1 MILAIL
7 QARMSSTRLP
17 GKVLKSI
24 LGRPML
30 AWQIERI
37 LRSKTI
43 DKLVVATSQESSDDA
58 IESLC
63 EASRVACYRGALHDV
78 LARFH
83 DAAKAFGPAEQVIRL
98 TGDCPLID
106 WTIIDAAVELQ
117 GRAGSDLAGNVIER
131 TYPDGLDVEVVSLS
145 ALHRAHREATDAGE
159 REHVTQY
166 IYRHPEAF
174 QLAHLTQARDLA
186 ALRWTVDTAADF
198 QMVEK
203 VFTELA
209 DRDNDFLQQ
218 DVLDLL
224 EDHPEIAAINAA

>member
-30 AWQIERI
+30 AWQIDRI
-37 LRSKTI
+37 LHSKTI
-43 DKLVVATSQESSDDA
+43 DRLVVATSQESSDDP

-63 EASRVACYRGALHDV
+63 EANQIACYRGALHDV
-78 LARFH
+78 LARFYG
-83 DAAKAFGPAEQVIRL
+83 AAKAFGPAGHVIRL

-117 GRAGSDLAGNVIER
+117 RSAGSDLAGNGIER
-131 TYPDGLDVEVVSLS
+131 TYPDGLDVEVISFS
-145 ALHRAHREATDAGE
+145 ALDRAHREANDASA

-166 IYRHPEAF
+166 IYRHPERF
-174 QLAHLTQARDLA
+174 RLAHLTQTPDLG
-186 ALRWTVDTAADF
+186 ALRWTVDTPADF
-198 QMVEK
+198 EMVEK
-203 VFTELA
+203 VFTGLA
-209 DRDNDFLQQ
+209 GRNNNFLQQ
-218 DVLDLL
+218 DVLDFLK
-224 EDHPEIAAINAA
+224 DHPEIAAINAP

>member
-30 AWQIERI
+30 AWQIDRI
-37 LRSKTI
+37 RRSKTI
-43 DKLVVATSQESSDDA
+43 DRLVVATSEEASDDP
-58 IESLC
+58 I
-63 EASRVACYRGALHDV
+63 ASFCDANEVACYRGALHDV

-83 DAAKAFGPAEQVIRL
+83 GAAEAFGPAEHVVRL

-117 GRAGSDLAGNVIER
+117 RRSRSDLAGNVIER

-145 ALHRAHREATDAGE
+145 ALDRAHREATEAAA

-166 IYRHPEAF
+166 IYRHPETF
-174 QLAHLTQARDLA
+174 RLAHLTQTPDLG
-186 ALRWTVDTAADF
+186 ALRWTVDTPADF
-198 QMVEK
+198 EMVEK
-203 VFTELA
+203 VFTGLVG
-209 DRDNDFLQQ
+209 RKNNFLQQ
-218 DVLDLL
+218 DVLDFL
-224 EDHPEIAAINAA
+224 EDHPEIAAINAP